1 MSNIKHIHTDSD
13 LVIQCANLLN
23 LSICNQRSTTS
34 VVVLAEG
41 DIFDP
46 VNNMSDWGIVIN
58 AMIKNGFDF
67 ALDQDGIIV
76 NSSAGMVTFNDNN
89 VGRRLVKS
97 FVELFPKTNNQGA
110 IYASN

>member
-34 VVVLAEG
+34 IVVLNGG
-41 DIFDP
+41 DVFDP
-46 VNNMSDWGIVIN
+46 INNMSDWGIVIN
-58 AMIKNGFDF
+58 AMIKNDFDF
-67 ALDQDGIIV
+67 AIDHDGIIV
-76 NSSAGMVTFNDNN
+76 NSSAGMVTFNDDS

-97 FVELFPKTNNQGA
+97 FVELFPKTNNQGV
-110 IYASN
+110 IYANS